1 MRKAWWIGSV
11 IVSAALVLPAL
22 AQQSANTEQAKQFF
36 TGVNPRNINTVKIDP
51 SKAMRG
57 TNLGQALKPPTAQR
71 SAGIF
76 SLGSYFPHVTVA
88 SWPPKLP
95 TFSKVQTPA
104 LPKSTTA
111 PRSSVSLFNK
121 PPQ

>member
-1 MRKAWWIGSV
+1 MRKAWWMGTV
-11 IVSAALVLPAL
+11 IASAALALPAL
-22 AQQSANTEQAKQFF
+22 AQQPDPEQAKSFF
-36 TGVNPRNINTVKIDP
+36 TGVNPRNINTVKVDP
-51 SKAMRG
+51 TKAMRG
-57 TNLGQALKPPTAQR
+57 TNIGQALKPPVAQR

-76 SLGSYFPHVTVA
+76 SLGSYFPRVTVA

-104 LPKSTTA
+104 TPKSTTV
-111 PRSSVSLFNK
+111 PRSAVSLFNK